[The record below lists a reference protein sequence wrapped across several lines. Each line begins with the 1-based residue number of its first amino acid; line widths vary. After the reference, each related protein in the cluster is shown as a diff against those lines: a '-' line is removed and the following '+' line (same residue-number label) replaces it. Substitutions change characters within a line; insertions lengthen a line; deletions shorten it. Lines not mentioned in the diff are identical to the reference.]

1 MCFSTPIIVKN
12 LLQFNYECDNTELI
26 IAAVKPRNSE
36 LTDKLQRPVRT
47 AHHLICFPNRAALRT
62 LTVEYIL
69 QHILYT
75 LINNSSLGSYIENIF
90 YALRKH
96 RNPIPANENPE
107 QDAMMHVQW

>member
-1 MCFSTPIIVKN
+1 MCFSTLIKVKH
-12 LLQFNYECDNTELI
+12 LLQFNYECDNRELI

-62 LTVEYIL
+62 VEYIL

-75 LINNSSLGSYIENIF
+75 LINNSSLGSHIENIF

-96 RNPIPANENPE
+96 RNPIQANTNPE